1 MTNTRLALAFLV
13 ASLIACGHTE
23 PFSLEGSQAQGPFP
37 RDPGAPLLQ
46 RLTFNTGDDRTPSVA
61 GDVLVFSRLEPSR
74 IDGDRCIAFMP
85 VLGGTIT
92 RQVCAGG
99 GNPDNVRDAWLRP
112 VVSPDGERIAY
123 VAEESNAAFVP
134 NVPSTRNLVVASLT
148 DFQNLKTLV
157 PFSVR
162 TTDGVINDFREVEWT
177 DANTI
182 RFIGG
187 TGGFNSL
194 IQDTVFAG
202 LGLFEWDVDAGSTR
216 RIAGIDNPIAHTS
229 TDDGGI
235 WFLSEADST
244 KVFHL
249 PAGETTP
256 VELPFDWSQISLT
269 AGIMWDIDNFDGK
282 PAVIARVVVDFV
294 AGPEERVIVLE
305 IGSASGSR
313 ILRAGRIRNFVKVP
327 GQRAIVAAV
336 VNVAGGT
343 NLWLAELP

>member
-1 MTNTRLALAFLV
+1 MINTRLALAFLV
-13 ASLIACGHTE
+13 ASLTACNHSE
-23 PFSLEGSQAQGPFP
+23 PFSIEPNEPLGPFP
-37 RDPGAPLLQ
+37 RDPGTQLLQ
-46 RLTFNTGDDRTPSVA
+46 RLTFNTGDDRTPSVT
-61 GDVLVFSRLEPSR
+61 GDILVFSRLEPSR

-85 VLGGTIT
+85 VAGGTLT

-99 GNPDNVRDAWLRP
+99 GSPDNVRDAWLRP

-134 NVPSTRNLVVASLT
+134 NVPSTRSLVVASVT
-148 DFQNLKTLV
+148 DFQRLKTLA

-162 TTDGVINDFREVEWT
+162 TADGVINDFRDIKWT

-194 IQDTVFAG
+194 IQDTVFVG
-202 LGLFEWDVDAGSTR
+202 LGVFEWNVDAGSTIK
-216 RIAGIDNPIAHTS
+216 IAGIENPIAYTS
-229 TDDGGI
+229 ADDDGI
-235 WFLSEADST
+235 WFLSDADST

-256 VELPFDWSQISLT
+256 VELPFDWSQISLIP
-269 AGIMWDIDNFDGK
+269 GVMWDIDNFDGK

-313 ILRAGRIRNFVKVP
+313 ILRAGRIRNFVRVP
-327 GQRAIVAAV
+327 GQRAIVADV
-336 VNVAGGT
+336 VNAAGGA